1 MTTIVRQSAAFDE
14 AVNMKFLELMPYLT
28 KSAKRAFAGYN
39 SEKQADALQN
49 VLVWAF
55 ENLKRLASSG
65 RLHDAYAGALARFA
79 IGRHREGRS
88 LGVVTSSGD
97 VMSSYCQ
104 KLGRS
109 TVKNYGLAEN
119 ISDSFESEATA
130 TDARYPVDRT
140 VQFKIDFF
148 EGWFQ
153 QQTPKHKEI
162 IRLLAL
168 GNIPSDVARK
178 VGVSPTCICQYQ
190 KRFRASWNEYIADK
204 KGTDKKDV
212 ADKAA

>member
-1 MTTIVRQSAAFDE
+1 MTTIVRKSAAFDE
-14 AVNMKFLELMPYLT
+14 AVNLKFLELMPFLT
-28 KSAKRAFAGYN
+28 KSARHAFAGYN
-39 SEKQADALQN
+39 YDKQADAVQN

-55 ENLKRLASSG
+55 ENLKRLASNG
-65 RLHDAYAGALARFA
+65 RLHDAYAGSLARFA

-109 TVKNYGLAEN
+109 KVKNYGLAEN

-140 VQFKIDFF
+140 VQFKMDFF
-148 EGWFQ
+148 EGWLQ
-153 QQTPKHKEI
+153 QQTPKNQEI
-162 IRLLAL
+162 IRLLAM
-168 GNIPSDVARK
+168 GNSPSEVARK
-178 VGVSPTCICQYQ
+178 IGMSPATICQYQ

-204 KGTDKKDV
+204 KE
-212 ADKAA
+212 AANEAA